1 MSSGLVI
8 VLNNKIF
15 ICLIQSYDPFSEII
29 LSMQNTSYV
38 IVSQCVYITY
48 NIKLAEN
55 QLKLYIINIDIWI
68 KKY

>member
-1 MSSGLVI
+1 MSSSLVI

-15 ICLIQSYDPFSEII
+15 ICLIHSYDSFSEII

-55 QLKLYIINIDIWI
+55 QLKLYIINIDV
-68 KKY
+68 